1 MIRLFSAISIVILMS
16 ACSANRPQTNRQNT
30 FTPDNRYAKA
40 CGILNMNACMKAS
53 FEQAKIDKRN
63 REISEREA
71 REKAEWDR
79 IKNNPLNQNQITELQ
94 KNLNQLGYSSVS
106 PTGYADYETQNAIR
120 SLQSADNQPVTGQ
133 ATNEVLVAARR
144 KISRQENAA
153 ATTALIGLIGAAMLS
168 GGGGNGGSSCPPGQT
183 AYNKVDTRTG
193 MSWEVCR

>member
-1 MIRLFSAISIVILMS
+1 MIRSSFTLALIIALS
-16 ACSANRPQTNRQNT
+16 ACSTNQTQTNKQPT
-30 FTPDNRYAKA
+30 FTSDNRYAKS
-40 CGILNMNACMKAS
+40 CGITNLNACMKAS

-63 REISEREA
+63 RERAEREA

-94 KNLNQLGYSSVS
+94 NNLNKLGYSSVS

-133 ATNEVLVAARR
+133 ATNEVLVAVRR
-144 KISRQENAA
+144 KVSRQENAA
-153 ATTALIGLIGAAMLS
+153 ATAALIGIIGRAMLS
-168 GGGGNGGSSCPPGQT
+168 GGGSSSSGSCPPGQT